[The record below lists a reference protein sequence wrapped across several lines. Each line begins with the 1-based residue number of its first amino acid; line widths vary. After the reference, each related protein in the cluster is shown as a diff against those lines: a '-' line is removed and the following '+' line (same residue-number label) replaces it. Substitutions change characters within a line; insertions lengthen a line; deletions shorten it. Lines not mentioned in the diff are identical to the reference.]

1 MSNDNKAFVRFMKK
15 IFDES
20 EKKGLEGK
28 EFLEYVLKKLDEY
41 SESGKLTDE
50 DKGLYEFTRNAVK
63 ILMEHEG
70 GILTYLFEELEK
82 RMGEEAEEE
91 EWEEEEEDW
100 EEDDEEVESPVGIE
114 INGAMTLEELVEK
127 IAKDDEDKECK

>member
-1 MSNDNKAFVRFMKK
+1 MNNDNKAFVRFMKK

-41 SESGKLTDE
+41 SEGGKLTDE

-63 ILMEHEG
+63 
-70 GILTYLFEELEK
+70 
-82 RMGEEAEEE
+82 
-91 EWEEEEEDW
+91 
-100 EEDDEEVESPVGIE
+100 
-114 INGAMTLEELVEK
+114 
-127 IAKDDEDKECK
+127 C

>member
-1 MSNDNKAFVRFMKK
+1 MLMK
-15 IFDES
+15 
-20 EKKGLEGK
+20 
-28 EFLEYVLKKLDEY
+28 
-41 SESGKLTDE
+41 
-50 DKGLYEFTRNAVK
+50 
-63 ILMEHEG
+63 HEG

-127 IAKDDEDKECK
+127 IAKDDEEK